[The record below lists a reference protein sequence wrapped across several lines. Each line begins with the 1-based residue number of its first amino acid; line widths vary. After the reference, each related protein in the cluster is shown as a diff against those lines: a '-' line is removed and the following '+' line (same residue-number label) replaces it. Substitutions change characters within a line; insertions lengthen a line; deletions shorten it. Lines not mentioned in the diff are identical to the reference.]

1 MVFVARN
8 SRSRLV
14 ATTQEVNGK
23 EQEMLKVTMGVT
35 IFFTVIFIFELLRR
49 KALREKYAF
58 VWIVTALLLV
68 VGTLFPDLAIR
79 LSTFLGFATIAS
91 FLMVF
96 FGLIMLFITMQL
108 SLELG
113 KVEDQN
119 QRLAEEL
126 ALLKLKT
133 VE

>member
-1 MVFVARN
+1 
-8 SRSRLV
+8 
-14 ATTQEVNGK
+14 
-23 EQEMLKVTMGVT
+23 MLKITMAIT
-35 IFFTVIFIFELLRR
+35 IFMTLFFIFELLRR

-58 VWIVTALLLV
+58 VWILTALVLI
-68 VGTLFPDLAIR
+68 VGSVFPEFAIN
-79 LSTFLGFATIAS
+79 LSNTLGFATIAS

-96 FGLIMLFITMQL
+96 FGIIILMITMQL

-126 ALLKLKT
+126 ALLKMKSA
-133 VE
+133 E

>member
-1 MVFVARN
+1 
-8 SRSRLV
+8 
-14 ATTQEVNGK
+14 
-23 EQEMLKVTMGVT
+23 MLKITMGVT
-35 IFFTVIFIFELLRR
+35 IFFTLIFIFELLRR

-58 VWIVTALLLV
+58 VWIVTALILIA
-68 VGTLFPDLAIR
+68 GTLFPDFAIR
-79 LSTFLGFATIAS
+79 ISTFLGFATIAS

-96 FGLIMLFITMQL
+96 FGIIMLFITMQL

-126 ALLKLKT
+126 ALLKLNSA
-133 VE
+133 E

>member
-1 MVFVARN
+1 
-8 SRSRLV
+8 
-14 ATTQEVNGK
+14 
-23 EQEMLKVTMGVT
+23 MLKITMGVT
-35 IFFTVIFIFELLRR
+35 IFFTLIFIFELLRR

-58 VWIVTALLLV
+58 VWIVTALILV

-79 LSTFLGFATIAS
+79 ISTFLGFATIAS

-96 FGLIMLFITMQL
+96 FGIIMLFITMQL

-113 KVEDQN
+113 KIEDQN

-126 ALLKLKT
+126 ALLKLNSA
-133 VE
+133 E

>member
-1 MVFVARN
+1 
-8 SRSRLV
+8 
-14 ATTQEVNGK
+14 
-23 EQEMLKVTMGVT
+23 MLKITMGVT
-35 IFFTVIFIFELLRR
+35 IFVTLIFIFELLRR

-58 VWIVTALLLV
+58 VWIVTAFLLV
-68 VGTLFPDLAIR
+68 VGTLFPNVAIG

-126 ALLKLKT
+126 ALLKLKS

>member
-1 MVFVARN
+1 
-8 SRSRLV
+8 
-14 ATTQEVNGK
+14 
-23 EQEMLKVTMGVT
+23 MLKVTMGVT
-35 IFFTVIFIFELLRR
+35 IFVTLAFIFELLRR

-68 VGTLFPDLAIR
+68 AGALFPDLAIR
-79 LSTFLGFATIAS
+79 LSTALGFATIAS

-96 FGLIMLFITMQL
+96 FGLIMLLITMQL

-126 ALLKLKT
+126 ALLKLKSL
-133 VE
+133 E

>member
-1 MVFVARN
+1 
-8 SRSRLV
+8 
-14 ATTQEVNGK
+14 
-23 EQEMLKVTMGVT
+23 MLKVTIGVT
-35 IFFTVIFIFELLRR
+35 IFFTLVFIFELLRR

-58 VWIVTALLLV
+58 VWIVTALLLI
-68 VGTLFPDLAIR
+68 VGTLFPNVAIR

-126 ALLKLKT
+126 ALLKLKS

>member
-1 MVFVARN
+1 
-8 SRSRLV
+8 
-14 ATTQEVNGK
+14 
-23 EQEMLKVTMGVT
+23 MLKVTMG
-35 IFFTVIFIFELLRR
+35 ITVLLTLVFIFELLRR

-68 VGTLFPDLAIR
+68 VGALFPDLVIR
-79 LSTFLGFATIAS
+79 LSTALGFATIAS
-91 FLMVF
+91 FLLVF
-96 FGLIMLFITMQL
+96 FGLIVLFITMQL

-126 ALLKLKT
+126 ALLKLKSS
-133 VE
+133 E

>member
-1 MVFVARN
+1 
-8 SRSRLV
+8 
-14 ATTQEVNGK
+14 
-23 EQEMLKVTMGVT
+23 MLRITMAVT
-35 IFFTVIFIFELLRR
+35 ILVTLIFIFELLRR

-58 VWIVTALLLV
+58 VWIVTALILI
-68 VGTLFPDLAIR
+68 VGSLFPELAIKI
-79 LSTFLGFATIAS
+79 SNALGFATIAS

-96 FGLIMLFITMQL
+96 FGIIILFITMQL

-126 ALLKLKT
+126 ALLKLDSEK
-133 VE
+133 

>member
-1 MVFVARN
+1 VLRI
-8 SRSRLV
+8 
-14 ATTQEVNGK
+14 
-23 EQEMLKVTMGVT
+23 TMAVT
-35 IFFTVIFIFELLRR
+35 ILVTLIFIFELLRR

-58 VWIVTALLLV
+58 VWIVTALILI
-68 VGTLFPDLAIR
+68 VGALFPELAIN
-79 LSTFLGFATIAS
+79 LSNALGFATIAS

-96 FGLIMLFITMQL
+96 FGIIILLITMQL

-126 ALLKLKT
+126 ALIKM
-133 VE
+133 ENAQ

>member
-1 MVFVARN
+1 
-8 SRSRLV
+8 
-14 ATTQEVNGK
+14 
-23 EQEMLKVTMGVT
+23 MLKVTMGVT
-35 IFFTVIFIFELLRR
+35 IFFTVVFIFELLRR

-58 VWIVTALLLV
+58 VWIVTALVLV
-68 VGTLFPDLAIR
+68 VGTVFPSLAIR

-119 QRLAEEL
+119 QRLAEEV
-126 ALLKLKT
+126 ALLKLKS

>member
-1 MVFVARN
+1 
-8 SRSRLV
+8 
-14 ATTQEVNGK
+14 
-23 EQEMLKVTMGVT
+23 MLKVTMSVT
-35 IFFTVIFIFELLRR
+35 ILFTLIFIFELLRR

-68 VGTLFPDLAIR
+68 AGSLFPELVIR
-79 LSTFLGFATIAS
+79 LSTALGFATIAS
-91 FLMVF
+91 FLLVF
-96 FGLIMLFITMQL
+96 FGLIMLFIAMQL

-126 ALLKLKT
+126 ALLKLKS

>member
-1 MVFVARN
+1 
-8 SRSRLV
+8 
-14 ATTQEVNGK
+14 
-23 EQEMLKVTMGVT
+23 MLKITMAVT
-35 IFFTVIFIFELLRR
+35 ILVTLVFIFELLRR

-58 VWIVTALLLV
+58 VWIVTALVLI
-68 VGTLFPDLAIR
+68 VGSLFPELAIKM
-79 LSTFLGFATIAS
+79 SNALGFATIAS

-96 FGLIMLFITMQL
+96 FGIIILLITMQL

-126 ALLKLKT
+126 ALIKMKDT
-133 VE
+133 K

>member
-1 MVFVARN
+1 
-8 SRSRLV
+8 
-14 ATTQEVNGK
+14 
-23 EQEMLKVTMGVT
+23 MLKVTMGV
-35 IFFTVIFIFELLRR
+35 IMFFTVIFVFELLRR

-58 VWIVTALLLV
+58 VWIVTALLLI

-91 FLMVF
+91 FLLVF

-126 ALLKLKT
+126 ALLKLKS

>member
-1 MVFVARN
+1 
-8 SRSRLV
+8 
-14 ATTQEVNGK
+14 
-23 EQEMLKVTMGVT
+23 MLKVTMGIT
-35 IFFTVIFIFELLRR
+35 IFITVIFVFELLRR

-58 VWIVTALLLV
+58 AWIVTALLLV
-68 VGTLFPDLAIR
+68 VGALFPNLAIR

-126 ALLKLKT
+126 ALLKLKFI
-133 VE
+133 E

>member
-1 MVFVARN
+1 
-8 SRSRLV
+8 
-14 ATTQEVNGK
+14 
-23 EQEMLKVTMGVT
+23 MLKITMAIT
-35 IFFTVIFIFELLRR
+35 IFMTLFFIFELLRR

-58 VWIVTALLLV
+58 VWILTALVLI
-68 VGTLFPDLAIR
+68 VGSLFPEFAIN
-79 LSTFLGFATIAS
+79 LSNALGFATIAS

-96 FGLIMLFITMQL
+96 FGIIILMITMQL

-126 ALLKLKT
+126 ALLKMKSA
-133 VE
+133 E

>member
-1 MVFVARN
+1 
-8 SRSRLV
+8 
-14 ATTQEVNGK
+14 
-23 EQEMLKVTMGVT
+23 MLKITMAIT
-35 IFFTVIFIFELLRR
+35 IFMTLVFIFELLRR

-58 VWIVTALLLV
+58 VWILTALVLI
-68 VGTLFPDLAIR
+68 VGSLFPEFAIN
-79 LSTFLGFATIAS
+79 LSNALGFATIAS

-96 FGLIMLFITMQL
+96 FGIIILMITMQL

-126 ALLKLKT
+126 ALLKMKSA
-133 VE
+133 E

>member
-1 MVFVARN
+1 
-8 SRSRLV
+8 
-14 ATTQEVNGK
+14 
-23 EQEMLKVTMGVT
+23 MLKITMAIT
-35 IFFTVIFIFELLRR
+35 IFMTLIFIFELLRR

-58 VWIVTALLLV
+58 VWILTALVLI
-68 VGTLFPDLAIR
+68 VGSLFPELAIN
-79 LSTFLGFATIAS
+79 LSNTLGFATIAS

-96 FGLIMLFITMQL
+96 FGIIILLITMQL

-126 ALLKLKT
+126 ALLKMKHT
-133 VE
+133 K

>member
-1 MVFVARN
+1 
-8 SRSRLV
+8 
-14 ATTQEVNGK
+14 
-23 EQEMLKVTMGVT
+23 MLTVTMGVT
-35 IFFTVIFIFELLRR
+35 IFFTVIFVFELLRR

-68 VGTLFPDLAIR
+68 VGALFPNLAIR

-126 ALLKLKT
+126 ALLKLKS

>member
-1 MVFVARN
+1 
-8 SRSRLV
+8 
-14 ATTQEVNGK
+14 
-23 EQEMLKVTMGVT
+23 MLKITMAVT
-35 IFFTVIFIFELLRR
+35 ILITLVFIFELLRR

-58 VWIVTALLLV
+58 VWIVTALVLI
-68 VGTLFPDLAIR
+68 VGSLFPELAIKM
-79 LSTFLGFATIAS
+79 SNALGFATIAS

-96 FGLIMLFITMQL
+96 FGIIILFITMQL

-126 ALLKLKT
+126 ALLKMKSAD
-133 VE
+133 

>member
-1 MVFVARN
+1 
-8 SRSRLV
+8 
-14 ATTQEVNGK
+14 
-23 EQEMLKVTMGVT
+23 MLKITMAIT
-35 IFFTVIFIFELLRR
+35 IFVTLVFIFELLRR

-58 VWIVTALLLV
+58 VWILTALVLI
-68 VGTLFPDLAIR
+68 VGSLFPEFAIN
-79 LSTFLGFATIAS
+79 LSNALGFATIAS

-96 FGLIMLFITMQL
+96 FGIIILFITMQL

-126 ALLKLKT
+126 ALLKMKLA
-133 VE
+133 E

>member
-1 MVFVARN
+1 
-8 SRSRLV
+8 
-14 ATTQEVNGK
+14 
-23 EQEMLKVTMGVT
+23 MLKITMAIT
-35 IFFTVIFIFELLRR
+35 IFMTLISIFELLRR

-58 VWIVTALLLV
+58 VWILTALVLI
-68 VGTLFPDLAIR
+68 VGSLFPEFAIN
-79 LSTFLGFATIAS
+79 LSITLGFATIAS

-96 FGLIMLFITMQL
+96 FGIIILLITMQL

-126 ALLKLKT
+126 ALIKMKHT
-133 VE
+133 K

>member
-1 MVFVARN
+1 
-8 SRSRLV
+8 
-14 ATTQEVNGK
+14 
-23 EQEMLKVTMGVT
+23 MLKVTMGIT
-35 IFFTVIFIFELLRR
+35 ILITVVFIFELLRR

-68 VGTLFPDLAIR
+68 VGTIFPDLAIS

-91 FLMVF
+91 FLMVY

-108 SLELG
+108 SLEMG

-126 ALLKLKT
+126 ALLKLKS

>member
-1 MVFVARN
+1 
-8 SRSRLV
+8 
-14 ATTQEVNGK
+14 
-23 EQEMLKVTMGVT
+23 MLKITMAVT
-35 IFFTVIFIFELLRR
+35 ILITLVFIFELLRR

-58 VWIVTALLLV
+58 VWIVTALVLI
-68 VGTLFPDLAIR
+68 VGSLFPELAIKM
-79 LSTFLGFATIAS
+79 SNALGFATIAS

-96 FGLIMLFITMQL
+96 FGIIILYITMQL

-126 ALLKLKT
+126 ALLKMKSA
-133 VE
+133 E

>member
-1 MVFVARN
+1 
-8 SRSRLV
+8 
-14 ATTQEVNGK
+14 
-23 EQEMLKVTMGVT
+23 MLKVTMGVT

-58 VWIVTALLLV
+58 AWIVTALLLV
-68 VGTLFPDLAIR
+68 VGAIFPDLAIS

-91 FLMVF
+91 FLMVY

-126 ALLKLKT
+126 ALLKLKS
-133 VE
+133 VD

>member
-1 MVFVARN
+1 
-8 SRSRLV
+8 
-14 ATTQEVNGK
+14 
-23 EQEMLKVTMGVT
+23 MLKVTMGVT
-35 IFFTVIFIFELLRR
+35 IFFTLIFIFELLRR

-58 VWIVTALLLV
+58 VWIVTAILLV
-68 VGTLFPDLAIR
+68 VGALFPDLAIR
-79 LSTFLGFATIAS
+79 LSTSLGFATIAS

-126 ALLKLKT
+126 ALLKLKS

>member
-1 MVFVARN
+1 
-8 SRSRLV
+8 
-14 ATTQEVNGK
+14 
-23 EQEMLKVTMGVT
+23 MLKITMAITIVVTLV
-35 IFFTVIFIFELLRR
+35 FIFELLRR

-58 VWIVTALLLV
+58 VWILTALVLI
-68 VGTLFPDLAIR
+68 VGSLFPEFAIN
-79 LSTFLGFATIAS
+79 LSNALGFATIAS

-96 FGLIMLFITMQL
+96 FGIIILLITMQL

-126 ALLKLKT
+126 ALLKMKSAD
-133 VE
+133 

>member
-1 MVFVARN
+1 
-8 SRSRLV
+8 
-14 ATTQEVNGK
+14 
-23 EQEMLKVTMGVT
+23 MLKVTMGVT
-35 IFFTVIFIFELLRR
+35 ILFALIFMFELLRR

-58 VWIVTALLLV
+58 IWIVTALILV
-68 VGTLFPDLAIR
+68 AGTLFPNLAIR
-79 LSTFLGFATIAS
+79 LSTALGFATIAS
-91 FLMVF
+91 FLLVF
-96 FGLIMLFITMQL
+96 FGFIILFITMQL

-126 ALLKLKT
+126 ALLKLKS